1 MIWEIENSYANK
13 LRSKKK
19 LLDIIIMEK
28 RGKLMLF
35 MEIPHQSSNNLL
47 KPDNDFPNIV
57 CQT

>member
-35 MEIPHQSSNNLL
+35 MEIPHVI
-47 KPDNDFPNIV
+47 KKF
-57 CQT
+57 TEA